1 MHTVN
6 PLWLKAAISY
16 GDTDLGQHYSIVDP
30 NLCRHMLSL
39 GHNELGVINGLSP
52 NWHQVNNWINADLL
66 TSEFVFFTLGLDDEL
81 GLIQQ
86 FSLL

>member
-1 MHTVN
+1 
-6 PLWLKAAISY
+6 
-16 GDTDLGQHYSIVDP
+16 
-30 NLCRHMLSL
+30 MLSL
-39 GHNELGVINGLSP
+39 GHNELEVINGLSP

-66 TSEFVFFTLGLDDEL
+66 TSEFVFFTLGLDDEF